1 MLDPRAIERENSKEV
16 ADEPQHSLDQG
27 HRFRRQG
34 GLMGYLRDLA
44 FGTHLG
50 PFPLIA
56 LVGFVTYALILVTA
70 ILALGKRWSKRLRRV
85 PFKVHRRMGI
95 LAIVLAT
102 LHLLMG
108 VSAYV

>member
-1 MLDPRAIERENSKEV
+1 
-16 ADEPQHSLDQG
+16 
-27 HRFRRQG
+27 
-34 GLMGYLRDLA
+34 MGFLRDLA
-44 FGTHLG
+44 YGTYLG
-50 PFPLIA
+50 PFPVMAIA
-56 LVGFVTYALILVTA
+56 GFITYAVILVAAT
-70 ILALGKRWSKRLRRV
+70 LALGKRWSKLLRRV

>member
-1 MLDPRAIERENSKEV
+1 
-16 ADEPQHSLDQG
+16 
-27 HRFRRQG
+27 
-34 GLMGYLRDLA
+34 MGYLRDLA
-44 FGTHLG
+44 FGTHFG

-56 LVGFVTYALILVTA
+56 LVGLVAYSLILVTA
-70 ILALGKRWSKRLRRV
+70 ILTLGKRWSKRLRRV
-85 PFKVHRRMGI
+85 PLKVHRRMGI